1 MRRFAMDKLLDW
13 KKKSNRK
20 PLILMGARQV
30 GKTWLMKEF
39 GKTYYEKTAYISFY
53 NNQRMQAVF
62 DTDFDIKR
70 IIMNLNIESGVTI
83 TPENTLIV
91 LDEIQNAP
99 KALES
104 LKYFCE
110 EAPEYHVIAAG
121 SLLGVALHE
130 GISYPVGKVDLLD
143 LYPFN
148 FREFLCAMDEEG
160 LESALETK
168 DYNLIDNF
176 SDKYLFWLKN
186 YYYTGGMPAVVDAF
200 RLNKD
205 YAEVRQI
212 QSDIVRQYEGDFGKH
227 IKAKVLPRI
236 RMVWDS
242 IPMQLAKENKK
253 FFFGKI
259 KKGARSSDYEIA
271 IQWLQ
276 DCGLIYKVSR
286 VNEPHMPLKAYK
298 SMNVYK
304 LFMAAVFVNFK
315 QKPTKEELI
324 QALVEFKGALTE
336 QYVLQQLI
344 SDTRYT
350 PYYFGTDKSTFE
362 QDFLIQKGK
371 DIVPIEVKAEA
382 NIKSQ
387 SLKAY
392 CEKYHPEKAVRFSSK
407 KYIDQGWMENIPLY
421 AVCNL

>member
-70 IIMNLNIESGVTI
+70 IIMNLNIESGVAI

-212 QSDIVRQYEGDFGKH
+212 QSDIIRQYEGDFGKH

-236 RMVWDS
+236 RMV
-242 IPMQLAKENKK
+242 Q
-253 FFFGKI
+253 
-259 KKGARSSDYEIA
+259 
-271 IQWLQ
+271 
-276 DCGLIYKVSR
+276 
-286 VNEPHMPLKAYK
+286 
-298 SMNVYK
+298 
-304 LFMAAVFVNFK
+304 
-315 QKPTKEELI
+315 
-324 QALVEFKGALTE
+324 
-336 QYVLQQLI
+336 
-344 SDTRYT
+344 
-350 PYYFGTDKSTFE
+350 
-362 QDFLIQKGK
+362 
-371 DIVPIEVKAEA
+371 
-382 NIKSQ
+382 
-387 SLKAY
+387 
-392 CEKYHPEKAVRFSSK
+392 KAVSETDEAGAKRRMQASYSQRNLMQMLWAVLAIVLPCFQFAAG
-407 KYIDQGWMENIPLY
+407 ILPLLIPGTAIKLMGIK
-421 AVCNL
+421 NSIKR

>member
-176 SDKYLFWLKN
+176 ADKYLFWLKN
-186 YYYTGGMPAVVDAF
+186 
-200 RLNKD
+200 
-205 YAEVRQI
+205 
-212 QSDIVRQYEGDFGKH
+212 
-227 IKAKVLPRI
+227 
-236 RMVWDS
+236 
-242 IPMQLAKENKK
+242 
-253 FFFGKI
+253 
-259 KKGARSSDYEIA
+259 
-271 IQWLQ
+271 
-276 DCGLIYKVSR
+276 
-286 VNEPHMPLKAYK
+286 
-298 SMNVYK
+298 
-304 LFMAAVFVNFK
+304 
-315 QKPTKEELI
+315 
-324 QALVEFKGALTE
+324 
-336 QYVLQQLI
+336 
-344 SDTRYT
+344 
-350 PYYFGTDKSTFE
+350 
-362 QDFLIQKGK
+362 
-371 DIVPIEVKAEA
+371 
-382 NIKSQ
+382 
-387 SLKAY
+387 
-392 CEKYHPEKAVRFSSK
+392 
-407 KYIDQGWMENIPLY
+407 
-421 AVCNL
+421 

>member
-160 LESALETK
+160 LENALETK

-176 SDKYLFWLKN
+176 ADKYLFWLKN
-186 YYYTGGMPAVVDAF
+186 YYYTGGMPAVVDHRHRQPGPQGRQDIGEKVGGGHQVDVLDA
-200 RLNKD
+200 LVDELEKD
-205 YAEVRQI
+205 PAEVGGSQGFSEVFPGNLHI
-212 QSDIVRQYEGDFGKH
+212 LAEAAPEGAAGEEHGAGAVSAGDHRFLPVVGGGPGGVDLAGHPAEAQRTGGAVDAAAAGAEGAVGVGQHDFTSGS
-227 IKAKVLPRI
+227 
-236 RMVWDS
+236 S
-242 IPMQLAKENKK
+242 IPQRDRR
-253 FFFGKI
+253 GKGVYAGG
-259 KKGARSSDYEIA
+259 KLCYDKVVRKGPRNA
-271 IQWLQ
+271 W
-276 DCGLIYKVSR
+276 K
-286 VNEPHMPLKAYK
+286 
-298 SMNVYK
+298 
-304 LFMAAVFVNFK
+304 
-315 QKPTKEELI
+315 
-324 QALVEFKGALTE
+324 
-336 QYVLQQLI
+336 
-344 SDTRYT
+344 
-350 PYYFGTDKSTFE
+350 
-362 QDFLIQKGK
+362 
-371 DIVPIEVKAEA
+371 
-382 NIKSQ
+382 
-387 SLKAY
+387 
-392 CEKYHPEKAVRFSSK
+392 
-407 KYIDQGWMENIPLY
+407 
-421 AVCNL
+421 